1 MSRQSFFISAGV
13 YLRRLSADVGKVMKV
28 QTFKREAKCKLTQ
41 LKVFVYTAKIWIYIL
56 LMHISVSHNTVHRK
70 DLETQEGGK
79 AS

>member
-41 LKVFVYTAKIWIYIL
+41 LKVFVYTAKI
-56 LMHISVSHNTVHRK
+56 
-70 DLETQEGGK
+70 
-79 AS
+79 